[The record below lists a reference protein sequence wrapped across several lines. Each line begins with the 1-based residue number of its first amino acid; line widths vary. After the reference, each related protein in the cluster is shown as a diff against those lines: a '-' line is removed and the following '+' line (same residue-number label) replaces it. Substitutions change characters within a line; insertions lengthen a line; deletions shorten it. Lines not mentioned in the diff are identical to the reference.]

1 MMITRLKSLFRNAK
15 GSAAVEFALA
25 LPLTVTMLL
34 GALNMGIYLFFQN
47 SLSSALDEAARSA
60 TVWPIPSDAQL
71 QTEFTNNL
79 LSAQQ
84 FGNATLAVTHGTD
97 AAGRDFVDLV
107 ATGGINVNLVF
118 VDMGTMPVRLTKRS
132 YPQL

>member
-1 MMITRLKSLFRNAK
+1 MFGIVKRLGTDKR
-15 GSAAVEFALA
+15 GTAAVEFALV

-47 SLSSALDEAARSA
+47 SLSNALEETARSA
-60 TVWPIPSDAQL
+60 TIWPIPNDTEL
-71 QTEFTNNL
+71 QSEFTDSL

-84 FGNATLAVTHGTD
+84 FGTATLAVTHGTD
-97 AAGRDFVDLV
+97 TFGRDYIDLN
-107 ATGGINVNLVF
+107 ASGGIPVNLVF
-118 VDMGTMPVRLTKRS
+118 VDLGTMPVNMTKRS